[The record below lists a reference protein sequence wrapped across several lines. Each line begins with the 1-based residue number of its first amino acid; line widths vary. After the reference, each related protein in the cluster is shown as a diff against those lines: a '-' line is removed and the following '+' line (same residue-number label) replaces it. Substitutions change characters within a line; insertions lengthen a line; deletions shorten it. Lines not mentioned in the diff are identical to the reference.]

1 MNKKLRRSSVYVLMG
16 GACLYLGLLSLG
28 GMYALIPSVPLA
40 ILSLVLSVAYEGE
53 IYKQNLSNAMDK
65 LTKPQNLNRRVARAY
80 LNQLFNAHP
89 EILKHDAKAPSYPQF
104 FKDYI
109 NLLKKA
115 HHSKMDKKKLAD
127 LEDWFAEVVFS
138 PEASLTKN
146 TNFQKKLITWLH
158 DQKLALKPDQI
169 RALEPDAWQK
179 NRLWQKKLERYVAV
193 PLSLLAALFSTL
205 GSTYLLFETI
215 SIFPVLALIPLNFW
229 LVLVLPIALIA
240 GAAYGVLTY
249 NCTTD
254 FLLHDPFKRW
264 GSNIKHMWNNHRKLE
279 AIAVGIAFSS
289 LNVMAAGLTVCT
301 AGTWCTIVSE
311 NRSIYALITSLPK
324 WVMGVVNPIVI
335 SVSSIIFNLQNTSS
349 SFGMLKKLF
358 SAPLSGIYNAGLDL
372 KKEISKTW
380 MQESWL
386 QFINPFRLAYTLL
399 FFPSRLVLFLGHVFS
414 IGVTSDRVPGVSKAL
429 SAGVGSI
436 CETTEDA
443 HYVFGRGCNG
453 TDHSVEE
460 LLEEQ
465 LEGDGHNHDL
475 DLPTL
480 ALQVALW
487 PINFLARQW
496 TSVANYV
503 VTPPVAQPPEHS
515 CHHHFHA
522 HCHDDAQP
530 TVTSPEDN
538 WEKQHPIWFT
548 NKYYQKNKATL
559 SPASNDAVTAFAQ
572 QIAEKSSVIHALE
585 EKKETLPS
593 EFVRKLEARF
603 G

>member
-1 MNKKLRRSSVYVLMG
+1 MNKKLRRASVYVLMG

-28 GMYALIPSVPLA
+28 GMYAILPSVPLA

-65 LTKPQNLNRRVARAY
+65 ITKPQNLNRRVARAY

-89 EILKHDAKAPSYPQF
+89 EILKHDANAPSYPQF

-127 LEDWFAEVVFS
+127 LEDWFAEIVFS
-138 PEASLTKN
+138 PEASITKN
-146 TNFQKKLITWLH
+146 TDYQKNLMAWLNN
-158 DQKLALKPDQI
+158 QE
-169 RALEPDAWQK
+169 RALQPDAWQEK
-179 NRLWQKKLERYVAV
+179 RHGQKKLERYAAV
-193 PLSLLAALFSTL
+193 PLSLLAGLFSTL
-205 GSTYLLFETI
+205 GTTYLLFETI
-215 SIFPVLALIPLNFW
+215 SIVPALALIPLNFW

-254 FLLHDPFKRW
+254 FLLNNPFKRW
-264 GSNIKHMWNNHRKLE
+264 GNNIKHMWNNHRKLE
-279 AIAVGIAFSS
+279 AIAVGLAFSS
-289 LNVMAAGLTVCT
+289 LSFMAAGLTVCT

-311 NRSIYALITSLPK
+311 NRSIYAIITSLPK
-324 WVMGVVNPIVI
+324 WVMGIVNPIVI
-335 SVSSIIFNLQNTSS
+335 SFSSIIFNLQNTSA

-358 SAPLSGIYNAGLDL
+358 SAPLSGIYHAGLSL
-372 KKEISKTW
+372 KNEISNTW
-380 MQESWL
+380 KQESWL
-386 QFINPFRLAYTLL
+386 QFINPFRLAYTVL
-399 FFPSRLVLFLGHVFS
+399 FFPSRLVLFLGHLFS
-414 IGVTSDRVPGVSKAL
+414 IGVTSDRVPGISKPL
-429 SAGVGSI
+429 SASVGAF
-436 CETTEDA
+436 CEGGEDS
-443 HYVFGRGCNG
+443 HYFFGHGCNG

-480 ALQVALW
+480 ALKGALW

-496 TSVANYV
+496 ASVANYL
-503 VTPPVAQPPEHS
+503 VTPPTAEIDEHS
-515 CHHHFHA
+515 CHHDCHA
-522 HCHDDAQP
+522 HCHEDTLE
-530 TVTSPEDN
+530 TVAHSEDN

-559 SPASNDAVTAFAQ
+559 SPASNEAVTAFARH
-572 QIAEKSSVIHALE
+572 IEEKSSVLHALE
-585 EKKETLPS
+585 EDKATLPS
-593 EFVRKLEARF
+593 AFVRKLEARF